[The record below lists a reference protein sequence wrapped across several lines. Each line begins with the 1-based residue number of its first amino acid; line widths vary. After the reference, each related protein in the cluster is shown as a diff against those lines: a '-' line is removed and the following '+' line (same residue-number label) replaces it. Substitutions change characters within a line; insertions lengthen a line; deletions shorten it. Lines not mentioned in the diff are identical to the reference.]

1 MNDPEIQRK
10 IEKGG
15 RGQLRQDIEDE
26 VQNKEHPGPLRT
38 ARRGHEPGHQ
48 GQSKAMNPASCRE
61 QGSDDRQAN
70 TGLECM
76 NTGEQSGAEGPR
88 PEQWTGNNDGEEQ
101 DKLAGRRKPNSN
113 DKQALPAW
121 FYASTTTETLLKGQ
135 PKCRGAGVQNTEAWR
150 GIKGTEGPSSPG
162 PQILTACVFLTWIG
176 VWGCLFPTLS
186 IYWRWNDEN
195 AAEFTKLSFIKKK
208 KKKRSQKSV
217 SIPFW
222 GIPLKICFQ

>member
-88 PEQWTGNNDGEEQ
+88 PEQWTGNNDGE
-101 DKLAGRRKPNSN
+101 DPFLAPKMSFLSL
-113 DKQALPAW
+113 DSV
-121 FYASTTTETLLKGQ
+121 AST
-135 PKCRGAGVQNTEAWR
+135 C
-150 GIKGTEGPSSPG
+150 
-162 PQILTACVFLTWIG
+162 
-176 VWGCLFPTLS
+176 
-186 IYWRWNDEN
+186 
-195 AAEFTKLSFIKKK
+195 LSFWVIWL
-208 KKKRSQKSV
+208 SLLLVLQN
-217 SIPFW
+217 IY
-222 GIPLKICFQ
+222 GLDTL